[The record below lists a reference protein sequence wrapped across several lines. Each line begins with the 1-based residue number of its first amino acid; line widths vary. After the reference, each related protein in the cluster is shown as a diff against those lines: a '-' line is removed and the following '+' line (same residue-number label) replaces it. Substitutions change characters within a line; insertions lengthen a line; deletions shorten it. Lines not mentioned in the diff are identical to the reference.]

1 MIAPTPHQRLQF
13 IEEGY
18 VVVDDA
24 LVGDDL
30 LRLQTA
36 FDRCAAESRAE
47 WLDGIC
53 KGTRPAGFFDIPSP
67 FERDDAFIDLIDH
80 PSWYGL
86 LMDFTDNELIL
97 LAPQVRVL
105 PPSPI
110 SYVGWHPDVPQT
122 NPLHIKV
129 QIYVDDVARDQGP
142 FCYVPGSHKSD
153 AGPYP
158 RVRRLESMP
167 GHRVFPGKAGTA
179 ILFNSYGW
187 HTSMVNSTSRPRKSI
202 ILIYEKWTEG
212 RVDADRYAGI
222 ADRLKTPARQ
232 RLFSLKPAGGGP

>member
-1 MIAPTPHQRLQF
+1 MEPTPEQRLQF
-13 IEEGY
+13 IEQGY
-18 VVVDDA
+18 VVLDDA

-30 LRLQTA
+30 VRLQTA
-36 FDRCAAESRAE
+36 FDRCAAESKAE
-47 WLDGIC
+47 WLDGVR
-53 KGTRPAGFFDIPSP
+53 KGRQPAGFLDIPSP

-86 LMDFTDNELIL
+86 LMDFTDDQLIL

-110 SYVGWHPDVPQT
+110 SYVGWHPDVPHT

-129 QIYVDDVARDQGP
+129 QIYVDDVAPDQGP
-142 FCYVPGSHKSD
+142 FCFVPGSHKAG

-158 RVRRLESMP
+158 RVRHLASMP
-167 GHRVFPGKAGTA
+167 GHKIFPGKAGTA

-187 HTSMVNSTSRPRKSI
+187 HTSMVNSTDTPRKSI
-202 ILIYEKWTEG
+202 ILIYEKWTDG
-212 RVDADRYAGI
+212 RVNADRYTSI
-222 ADRLKTPARQ
+222 RDRLQTPERQ
-232 RLFSLKPAGGGP
+232 RLFSLIPTVGGQ